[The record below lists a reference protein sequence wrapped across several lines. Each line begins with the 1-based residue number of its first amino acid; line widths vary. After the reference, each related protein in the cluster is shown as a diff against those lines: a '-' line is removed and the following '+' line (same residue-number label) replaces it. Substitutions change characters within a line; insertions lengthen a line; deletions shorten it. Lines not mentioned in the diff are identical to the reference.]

1 MKEQVTAG
9 AARGLPARAQTTGQT
24 IMADFGFITELYV
37 QKQISNKTFNV
48 KTTVHSNN

>member
-1 MKEQVTAG
+1 MEEQVHSRS
-9 AARGLPARAQTTGQT
+9 ARGLSARAQTTGQT

>member
-1 MKEQVTAG
+1 MEEQVHSRS
-9 AARGLPARAQTTGQT
+9 ARGLSARAQTGQT